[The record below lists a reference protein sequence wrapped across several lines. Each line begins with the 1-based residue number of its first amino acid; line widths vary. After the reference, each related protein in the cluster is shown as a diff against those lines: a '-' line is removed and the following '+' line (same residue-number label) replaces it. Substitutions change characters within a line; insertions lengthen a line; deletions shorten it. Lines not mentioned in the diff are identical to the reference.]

1 MPPQQDAGHKQ
12 IGMNTVYLKNDMLP
26 MQPCVATIGFFDG
39 VHRGHQY
46 LIRQVT
52 DEARAA
58 GLQSTVITFDRH
70 PRQVLNSD
78 YIPQLLSTPESK
90 LLLLSKTGVD
100 NAVVLPF
107 DREMAAMSAQDFMNN
122 VLKDKLNVRKLIIG
136 YDNHFGHNRSEG
148 FGDYVRYGREAG
160 IEVIQANAFTLC
172 GYNVSS
178 SVIRRFLQDGEVEMA
193 ERCLGYPYTI
203 SGIVKKGFQQGRK
216 LGFPTANLDPSTVVQ
231 MIPAYGAYAVT
242 ARIEQSLA
250 MRPAM
255 MNIGTRPTFGGNEVS
270 LETNIF
276 NFSENI
282 YGKLMLVSFIHRI
295 RGEQK
300 FDNEEQLQEQLC
312 MDKKMVEQQ
321 FNKDK
326 EE

>member
-1 MPPQQDAGHKQ
+1 MKTIHLGK
-12 IGMNTVYLKNDMLP
+12 DMQP

-52 DEARAA
+52 DEAKAT
-58 GLQSTVITFDRH
+58 GMESTVITFDRH
-70 PRQVLNSD
+70 PRQVLQSD
-78 YIPQLLSTPESK
+78 YTPQLLSTPDSK
-90 LLLLSKTGVD
+90 LLMLSKTGID
-100 NAVVLPF
+100 NAVVLHF
-107 DREMAAMSAQDFMNN
+107 DMEMASLSAEEFITRI
-122 VLKDKLNVRKLIIG
+122 LKERLNVRKLIIG
-136 YDNHFGHNRSEG
+136 YDNRFGHGRAEG
-148 FGDYVRYGREAG
+148 FADYVRYGKEAG
-160 IEVIQANAFTLC
+160 MEVIHANAFTLY

-193 ERCLGYPYTI
+193 EKCLGYPYTI
-203 SGIVKKGFQQGRK
+203 SGTVRKGFQEGRK
-216 LGFPTANLDPSTVVQ
+216 LGFPTANIDPATVCQ
-231 MIPAYGAYAVT
+231 MIPAKGAYAVT
-242 ARIEQSLA
+242 ARIEQSMA

-255 MNIGTRPTFGGNEVS
+255 MNIGTRPTFGGMDVS

-276 NFSENI
+276 NFSDNI

-300 FDNEEQLQEQLC
+300 FDSLAQLREQLR
-312 MDKKMVEQQ
+312 MDRKLVEQQ
-321 FNKDK
+321 FSKDK

>member
-1 MPPQQDAGHKQ
+1 MQP
-12 IGMNTVYLKNDMLP
+12 V
-26 MQPCVATIGFFDG
+26 QPCVATIGFFDG

-58 GLQSTVITFDRH
+58 GLESTVITFDCH
-70 PRQVLNSD
+70 PRQVLQSD

-90 LLLLSKTGVD
+90 LLMLSKTGVD
-100 NAVVLPF
+100 NAVVLTF
-107 DREMAAMSAQDFMNN
+107 DREMASLSAKEFITDI
-122 VLKDKLNVRKLIIG
+122 LKEKLNVRKLIIG
-136 YDNHFGHNRSEG
+136 YDNRFGHNRAEG
-148 FGDYVRYGREAG
+148 FADYVRYGREVG
-160 IEVIQANAFTLC
+160 MEVVQGNAFSLC

-193 ERCLGYPYTI
+193 EKCLGYPYTI
-203 SGIVKKGFQQGRK
+203 AGIVKKGFQKGRQ
-216 LGFPTANLDPSTVVQ
+216 LGFPTANLDPATVGQ
-231 MIPAYGAYAVT
+231 MIPAHGAYAVT
-242 ARIEQSLA
+242 ARIEQSMA

-255 MNIGTRPTFGGNEVS
+255 MNIGTRPTFGGEDVS

-300 FDNEEQLQEQLC
+300 FESLTQLQEQLC
-312 MDKKMVEQQ
+312 MDRKMVEQQ